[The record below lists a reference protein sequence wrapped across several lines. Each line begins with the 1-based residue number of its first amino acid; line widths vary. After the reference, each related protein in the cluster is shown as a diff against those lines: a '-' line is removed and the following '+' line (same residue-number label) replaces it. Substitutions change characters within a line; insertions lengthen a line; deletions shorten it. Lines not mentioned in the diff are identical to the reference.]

1 MKCEVYLTVYE
12 KIAQAMAD
20 ENTDYV
26 SILID
31 DNGIDLFTSLEYED
45 LTSLLTEILMQQ
57 KEASTVH

>member
-1 MKCEVYLTVYE
+1 
-12 KIAQAMAD
+12 MAD

-31 DNGIDLFTSLEYED
+31 DNGIDLFTSLDYED
-45 LTSLLTEILMQQ
+45 LTNLLTEILMQQ

>member
-45 LTSLLTEILMQQ
+45 LTNLLTEILMQQ
-57 KEASTVH
+57 KEVSTIH